1 MRLTPG
7 VFLRRVVLRFSVI
20 SSARVLRRVQ
30 VALCDENA
38 MGGPGV
44 NMPGVASSG
53 GWKSAGKRIHPGAR
67 AEQAVLSIFLCEV
80 RVRAAHPELRGIR
93 PWYAAEITVVILVCA
108 ERMFHPGFADLF
120 EAIIIVRP
128 TAHPIKVFADNRMVG
143 VWYGEKVHWLI
154 AVVARSRGNA
164 EAHLSVAWVGSWA
177 CFHHGGQIANDN
189 VRPGH
194 GYMATRNKRVVWRQN
209 R

>member
-20 SSARVLRRVQ
+20 SSARVLRRIQ
-30 VALCDENA
+30 VALRHKNSVR
-38 MGGPGV
+38 GRGV
-44 NMPGVASSG
+44 SVAGVASSG
-53 GWKSAGKRIHPGAR
+53 RWKSAGKRIHPCAR
-67 AEQAVLSIFLCEV
+67 AEQAILSIFLCEV

-120 EAIIIVRP
+120 EAIVIVRS
-128 TAHPIKVFADNRMVG
+128 TAHPIKVFADNRMIG

-164 EAHLSVAWVGSWA
+164 EAHVSIAWVGIWT
-177 CFHHGGQIANDN
+177 CFHHGGKIADDN

-194 GYMATRNKRVVWRQN
+194 GHMATRNKRIAWGQG
-209 R
+209 